1 MKKLLYAMS
10 IALTTVSVFVIG
22 GSLLCIVHG
31 NLSAVLTLAVGLTV
45 AWASSEF
52 AEALHRRIH

>member
-10 IALTTVSVFVIG
+10 IVLTTVSVFVIC

-31 NLSAVLTLAVGLTV
+31 NLSAVLALAVGITV

>member
-1 MKKLLYAMS
+1 MNKLLYAMS
-10 IALTTVSVFVIG
+10 IVLTTVSVFVIG

-31 NLSAVLTLAVGLTV
+31 NLSAVGITV

-52 AEALHRRIH
+52 AEALRRRIH